1 MRMSLPVSSLLLAC
15 LLAVPALGQQT
26 EAAKLVPEPEVDTG
40 QWGGRVEIDG
50 DWLFVGSGG
59 IAPASLYQRTNGGWA
74 FRQFIRGDLAGG
86 NYLSANADFDG
97 VQLVVGAPLHGINGG
112 AGLARGQVQ
121 IFELKDGWWELEQT
135 LNRPSNSPNHQ
146 WFGADVSISGS
157 TLVVGVPGSDKPVV
171 IAGEVLIFER
181 LDGVWVEVT
190 SFFQAESPDL
200 ETHMNMGV
208 SVATNGDTIVAGAS
222 GNGGAFYVFER
233 GPEGWVRSALVPRP
247 ANAPNWPGDFARN
260 VVLSADGKTIVAT
273 EAGPKSGGLSYPP
286 GQAFIFESNTDG
298 SWGLVQTIRAS
309 DGFWGEDSPEGF
321 GSSVAL
327 EGGTLAV
334 GAYNGVGGGKG
345 DGALYLFHERNDG
358 SWPSTEDAR
367 LIRSGG
373 GSNGSLGGSVALS
386 GGFLVSGSA
395 WDPPDGFFGQGG
407 AAYVFELEEGA
418 PFCPTEDNSIGLPAR
433 LVAVQSGSADGE
445 LVLSV
450 RDCPAGEVGFFLASL
465 TRLTPMAF
473 DGGVLCLGPGP
484 ILRSAPVL
492 TGDKGAA
499 MLDLNP
505 PGESWEGFS
514 PGTSVYFQFQF
525 KDAAG
530 LTGANL
536 SNALAITL
544 R

>member
-1 MRMSLPVSSLLLAC
+1 MSLPASSLLLAC
-15 LLAVPALGQQT
+15 LLAAPAFGQQT

-50 DWLFVGSGG
+50 DWLFVAGG
-59 IAPASLYQRTNGGWA
+59 GVTPVSLYQRTNSGWV
-74 FRQFIRGDLAGG
+74 FRQFLRGDMDGLNYMEVNATFDSSTLVIGVPRYGVNDGG
-86 NYLSANADFDG
+86 
-97 VQLVVGAPLHGINGG
+97 V
-112 AGLARGQVQ
+112 ARGQVQ
-121 IFELKDGWWELEQT
+121 IFELKDGRWELEQT
-135 LNRPSNSPNHQ
+135 LSRPSNSPNHQ
-146 WFGADVSISGS
+146 FFGGDVSLSGN
-157 TLVVGVPGSDKPVV
+157 TLVVGMPGSDKPVW
-171 IAGEVLIFER
+171 IAGEVVIFER
-181 LDGVWVEVT
+181 LGGVWVEVE
-190 SFFQAESPDL
+190 SFRQAESPDL

-233 GPEGWVRSALVPRP
+233 DPEGWVRSALVPRP
-247 ANAPNWPGDFARN
+247 ANAPNWPGNFARN
-260 VVLSADGKTIVAT
+260 VALSADGKTIVAS
-273 EAGPKSGGLSYPP
+273 EPRPKSGGLAYPP
-286 GQAFIFESNTDG
+286 GQAFIFESQAGG

-309 DGFWGEDSPEGF
+309 DGFWGEDGPEGF

-450 RDCPAGEVGFFLASL
+450 RDCPAGEVEFFLASL

-484 ILRSAPVL
+484 ILRSDPVL
-492 TGDKGAA
+492 TGGKGAA
-499 MLDLNP
+499 MLDLNLL
-505 PGESWEGFS
+505 GESWEGFS